1 MPWLTLVPCDQVHV
15 YYSTTPYRDI
25 VYLSSRGAAN
35 RWITIKGIPGPNGE
49 MPILTGT
56 NAVMPKN
63 TGANEWV
70 DSTGLIIINR
80 PDANVVNRSGSYKPG
95 YIHISG
101 LKFQNA
107 RPPAKVTKI
116 NGLASAWDPFSAGI
130 TINGAE
136 QVAITGC
143 DFKDNGLG
151 IFANSTYGETVQTRN
166 LLIKGNY
173 FSGNSNT
180 SSFSEHNS
188 YTEGVGTVYEDNYF
202 AAPKADSHGDN
213 IKDRSAGIIF
223 RNNYIEGGSNLIS
236 LRDPDSNKEHEAIQ
250 VDAWGEVM
258 VASAFVYNNTLVVR
272 DYNES
277 IVAHGDG
284 PYSTQQIRYGNLYFY
299 SNRVVSTVDN
309 LPYWENG
316 NYYEYQAVPLF
327 SLINTTAPGGPT
339 TVVAQNNLVYSSSRT
354 NGAVAAPLALF
365 YWQGKANFQSNWI
378 NRFQNVRD
386 GTGGGTL
393 GQGIKFNGTG
403 LGGLTA
409 TPSVNPGFIDQAG
422 GNYLTNTTS
431 PYASLKSALPLA
443 VTKRKLEPVGL
454 PPTRPF
460 ER

>member
-25 VYLSSRGAAN
+25 VFLSSRGAAN

-49 MPILTGT
+49 LPILDGV

-80 PDANVVNRSGSYKPG
+80 PDGNLVNRSGSYKPG

-116 NGLASAWDPFSAGI
+116 NGIASAWDAFSAGI

-143 DFKDNGLG
+143 EFKDNGLG
-151 IFANSTYGETVQTRN
+151 VFANSTGDELVQTRN
-166 LLIKGNY
+166 LLLKGNY
-173 FSGNSNT
+173 FRGNSNT
-180 SSFSEHNS
+180 NSFSEHNA

-202 AAPKADSHGDN
+202 APPKADSYGDN

-223 RNNYIEGGSNLIS
+223 RNNYIEGGANLIA
-236 LRDPDSNKEHEAIQ
+236 LRDPDSNKSHEAKQ
-250 VDAWGEVM
+250 VDFWGEMM
-258 VASAFVYNNTLVVR
+258 VASAFVYNNTLVTR
-272 DYNES
+272 NYPDS
-277 IVAHGDG
+277 IIGHGDG

-309 LPYWENG
+309 VAYWENG
-316 NYYEYQAVPLF
+316 QYYENQAVALF
-327 SLINTTAPGGPT
+327 DLINTTAPGGAT
-339 TVVAQNNLVYSSSRT
+339 TVVAQNNLFYATSRT
-354 NGAVAAPLALF
+354 AGATGANLALF
-365 YWQGKANFQSNWI
+365 YWQGKANFQSNWV
-378 NRFQNVRD
+378 NRFQNVRE
-386 GTGGGTL
+386 GGGGGTL
-393 GQGIKFNGTG
+393 APGSKFDGTG

-409 TPSVNPGFIDQAG
+409 TPSVSPGFIDQAG
-422 GNYLTNTTS
+422 GNYLTTTTS